1 MQLYKLHV
9 HENICII
16 ADNSKHKN
24 NKKKIGHWMPW
35 GLENW
40 EGTYTMCMGVILDI
54 CNSIAYKM
62 NALKVLT
69 LAACMMGIAQCT
81 ELKLFPAC
89 MHAPAALI
97 MAIFMTILK

>member
-1 MQLYKLHV
+1 MIV
-9 HENICII
+9 II
-16 ADNSKHKN
+16 
-24 NKKKIGHWMPW
+24 I
-35 GLENW
+35 
-40 EGTYTMCMGVILDI
+40 I
-54 CNSIAYKM
+54 M

-97 MAIFMTILK
+97 MAQYIHDNFEMKLT